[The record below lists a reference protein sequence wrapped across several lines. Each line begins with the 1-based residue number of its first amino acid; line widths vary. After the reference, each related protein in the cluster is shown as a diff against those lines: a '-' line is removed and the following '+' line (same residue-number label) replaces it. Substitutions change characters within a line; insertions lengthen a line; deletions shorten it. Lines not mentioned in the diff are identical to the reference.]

1 MDSAAGIAVS
11 PPLAPEL
18 RAELADLY
26 AEYGDVLDT
35 GDYERWTALF
45 TARCLYLV
53 IPRENHERG
62 LPLATV
68 RAESRGMLE
77 DRVHA
82 IRQTQMFVPRWMRHL
97 IGAPRVLGVADG
109 VVNARASYAVFE
121 TQPDQLTRVLNVGRY
136 EDEIVRDEGRLRF
149 RRKLCVYDSVLI
161 PTSLVL
167 PI

>member
-1 MDSAAGIAVS
+1 MDGAVT
-11 PPLAPEL
+11 PPLALEL
-18 RAELADLY
+18 RAEIADLY
-26 AEYGDVLDT
+26 AEYGDVLDA
-35 GDYERWTALF
+35 GEYERWTELF
-45 TARCLYLV
+45 TERCLYLV

-82 IRQTQMFVPRWMRHL
+82 IRQTQMYVPRWIRHV
-97 IGAPRVLGVADG
+97 IGAPRVLGSADG
-109 VVNARASYAVFE
+109 VIAARAGYAVFE
-121 TQPDQLTRVLNVGRY
+121 TQTDQTTRVLNVGRY

-149 RRKLCVYDSVLI
+149 RRKLCVFDSILI

>member
-1 MDSAAGIAVS
+1 MDGAAM
-11 PPLAPEL
+11 PPLALEL
-18 RAELADLY
+18 RAEIADLY
-26 AEYGDVLDT
+26 AAYGDVLDA
-35 GDYERWTALF
+35 GEYEQWAALF

-62 LPLATV
+62 LPLATL
-68 RAESRGMLE
+68 RAESRAMLE

-82 IRQTQMFVPRWMRHL
+82 IRQTQLFVPRWIRHV
-97 IGAPRVLGVADG
+97 IGAPRVLGMADG
-109 VVNARASYAVFE
+109 TIAARASYAVFE

-149 RRKLCVYDSVLI
+149 RRKLCVFDSILV

-167 PI
+167 PV

>member
-1 MDSAAGIAVS
+1 MDGAAA
-11 PPLAPEL
+11 APVALEL
-18 RAELADLY
+18 RAEVADLY
-26 AEYGDVLDT
+26 AEYGDVLDS
-35 GDYERWTALF
+35 GAYERWTELF
-45 TARCLYLV
+45 TERCLYLV

-62 LPLATV
+62 LPLAIV

-82 IRQTQMFVPRWMRHL
+82 IRNTQMYVQRWSRHV
-97 IGAPRVLGVADG
+97 IGLPRVRALADG
-109 VVNARASYAVFE
+109 ALGARASYAVFE

-149 RRKLCVYDSVLI
+149 RKKLCIFDSILV

>member
-1 MDSAAGIAVS
+1 MDGAAI

-18 RAELADLY
+18 RAEIADLY
-26 AEYGDVLDT
+26 AEYGDVLDA
-35 GDYERWTALF
+35 GEYEHWTRLF
-45 TARCLYLV
+45 TAHCLYLV

-82 IRQTQMFVPRWMRHL
+82 IRQTQMFVPRWIRHL
-97 IGAPRVLGVADG
+97 IGAPRILRHEDG
-109 VVNARASYAVFE
+109 VVTARASYAVFE

-136 EDEIVRDEGRLRF
+136 EDEIVRDDGRLRF
-149 RRKLCVYDSVLI
+149 RRKLCVFDSILI

>member
-1 MDSAAGIAVS
+1 MDGAA
-11 PPLAPEL
+11 PLTLEL
-18 RAELADLY
+18 RAEIADLY
-26 AEYGDVLDT
+26 AEYGDVLDA
-35 GDYERWTALF
+35 GEYERWTGLF
-45 TARCLYLV
+45 TKHCLYLV

-68 RAESRGMLE
+68 RAESRAMLE

-82 IRQTQMFVPRWMRHL
+82 IRQTQMYVPRWIRHV
-97 IGAPRVLGVADG
+97 IGTPRLLGVADG
-109 VVNARASYAVFE
+109 AIAARTSYAVFE
-121 TQPDQLTRVLNVGRY
+121 TQPDQMTRILNVGRY

-149 RRKLCVYDSVLI
+149 RRKLCVFDSILI

>member
-1 MDSAAGIAVS
+1 MDGAAI

-18 RAELADLY
+18 RAEIADLY
-26 AEYGDVLDT
+26 AEYGDVLDA
-35 GDYERWTALF
+35 GEYERWTALF
-45 TARCLYLV
+45 TQHCLYLV

-82 IRQTQMFVPRWMRHL
+82 IRQTQMFVPRWIRHL
-97 IGAPRVLGVADG
+97 IGAPRILRHEDG
-109 VVNARASYAVFE
+109 VVAARASYAVFE

-136 EDEIVRDEGRLRF
+136 EDEIVRDDGRLRF
-149 RRKLCVYDSVLI
+149 RRKLCVFDSILI

>member
-1 MDSAAGIAVS
+1 MSTEVAAT
-11 PPLAPEL
+11 PPLAPAL
-18 RAELADLY
+18 RAEIADLY
-26 AEYGDVLDT
+26 AEYGDVLDA
-35 GDYERWTALF
+35 GEYERWTALF
-45 TARCLYLV
+45 TPVCLYLV

-82 IRQTQMFVPRWMRHL
+82 IRQTQMFVPRWIRHL
-97 IGAPRVLGVADG
+97 IGAPRILSHADG
-109 VVNARASYAVFE
+109 VVACRASYAVFE

-136 EDEIVRDEGRLRF
+136 EDEIVRDDGRLRF
-149 RRKLCVYDSVLI
+149 RRKLCIFDSILI
-161 PTSLVL
+161 PTSLVM